1 MRELGA
7 RANAP
12 RTAVRLVLCVRP
24 RLCVLKG
31 YDNPMCGPRPEE
43 LDRLFHTDIPHR
55 LPEVQETPDLPGELA
70 DPEPEL
76 FELEEG
82 EAVPATNREG
92 IAAFLADLFGP
103 APRFAPRELVNL
115 K

>member
-1 MRELGA
+1 MRELGT

-43 LDRLFHTDIPHR
+43 FHTDIPHR
-55 LPEVQETPDLPGELA
+55 LPEIHETPDLPGELA

-103 APRFAPRELVNL
+103 APRFDLSELVNP